1 MKIKLST
8 PDELRQLAF
17 EIIRPLPGGEL
28 ARVISETASMIC
40 LELPAHTGR
49 LRSVS
54 FSLEALRLLAFDAQR
69 QVKVDYLQR
78 DLLRSAATRESYR
91 YPRQLPRLGR
101 VIRSLFEKKFEKKRD
116 RRIESYCLQ

>member
-28 ARVISETASMIC
+28 ARVISENASMIC
-40 LELPAHTGR
+40 LEVPAHSGR

-54 FSLEALRLLAFDAQR
+54 FSLKALRALAFDSQR

-78 DLLRSAATRESYR
+78 DLLRSAATREAYR
-91 YPRQLPRLGR
+91 YPRQFPKLGR
-101 VIRSLFEKKFEKKRD
+101 VIRSLFEKKRD